1 MYTEV
6 NENTKMNDAEIK
18 IMLKNFL
25 DEEEKLKAFPA
36 KRKKKL
42 YALIYLSG
50 KLEAEHEYTERE
62 INEVLSNWHTFADPA
77 MLRRELY
84 NYRFLD
90 RSKDGRVYR
99 LAGRQ
104 LLPEELGL

>member
-1 MYTEV
+1 
-6 NENTKMNDAEIK
+6 MNDAKIK
-18 IMLKNFL
+18 MLLKSFL
-25 DEEEKLKAFPA
+25 DAEEKLIAFPA

-84 NYRFLD
+84 NCRFLD

-104 LLPEELGL
+104 PLPEEIGL